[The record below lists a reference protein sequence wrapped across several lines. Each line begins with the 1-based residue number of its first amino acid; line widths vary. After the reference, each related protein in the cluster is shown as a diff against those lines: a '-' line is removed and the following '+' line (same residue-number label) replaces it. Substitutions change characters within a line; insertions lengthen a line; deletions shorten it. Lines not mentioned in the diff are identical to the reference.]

1 MMQMTTTRDQLMR
14 GGRSASRHL
23 EGDALDDVDHVLAA
37 VGDRLHRLV
46 QLLPLDDLDRVG
58 PALEEGRELVAQQAV
73 PLLLGAREPYPPRSF
88 GSSRAFR
95 GTPTPGG
102 ASWPGYSTTCGAPAN
117 PSG

>member
-1 MMQMTTTRDQLMR
+1 MMKMMTSRDQLMR

-23 EGDALDDVDHVLAA
+23 EGDPLDDVDHVLAA

-73 PLLLGAREPYPPRSF
+73 RPLLQAGSPPPPPLCERST
-88 GSSRAFR
+88 R
-95 GTPTPGG
+95 
-102 ASWPGYSTTCGAPAN
+102 APAA
-117 PSG
+117 PPPPAP